1 MIDNH
6 IIPLD
11 RWLRTT
17 RCPCGQRRG
26 RPSQSSEAR
35 RLPCTPT
42 LLSTEQALHLRYI
55 TRLTF
60 ICMLLYSFSTTG
72 LCSQPRSW
80 HMGGALCRR
89 CDNYLGSGRWRC
101 FSKVRCLSAASSDFW
116 KTLLADFQRLRSQPP
131 TKPRSQTAHALPASA
146 YPPHPLR
153 IPSTSA
159 LALPTPILYNH
170 LIQHP
175 TPFCDPKLRFCCITQ
190 ETRRPT

>member
-1 MIDNH
+1 MYWWGDGFYGVG
-6 IIPLD
+6 D
-11 RWLRTT
+11 VTLRRFVLITCNFLPVNCLLLPAGSTSWQGVCCLTT
-17 RCPCGQRRG
+17 
-26 RPSQSSEAR
+26 AR
-35 RLPCTPT
+35 QEGCCFL
-42 LLSTEQALHLRYI
+42 AGGHL
-55 TRLTF
+55 
-60 ICMLLYSFSTTG
+60 
-72 LCSQPRSW
+72 
-80 HMGGALCRR
+80 
-89 CDNYLGSGRWRC
+89 RC